1 MAKDGKVGGKLARLA
16 VGQVSKVSVSS
27 GEGKVKKEEEG
38 EEGEEDATIPS
49 LYHPSRVDLMGMG

>member
-38 EEGEEDATIPS
+38 EEDATIPS